1 MEKLMSRVMNKED
14 EKLWKYCYK
23 KLDEIDAHIR
33 ILQQQ
38 RQRKDKIMY
47 LLFFIILVII
57 VL

>member
-1 MEKLMSRVMNKED
+1 MNKD
-14 EKLWKYCYK
+14 TEKFWKYCFM

-33 ILQQQ
+33 LLQQQ
-38 RQRKDKIMY
+38 RQSRDKIMY

>member
-1 MEKLMSRVMNKED
+1 MNEEN

-23 KLDEIDAHIR
+23 ELDKIDAHIR